1 MRPYP
6 NNLPSAGIVARSAR
20 RVVQTLRTPRV
31 LNVLSWLVWLLIVAT
46 FARWNLLHYRAPGT
60 PAWVGLT
67 IRTAVFT
74 AWLLVVREWLALRL
88 AAGR

>member
-6 NNLPSAGIVARSAR
+6 NNLPSEGIVARSAR

-31 LNVLSWLVWLLIVAT
+31 LNALSWLGWLLIVAA
-46 FARWNLLHYRAPGT
+46 FAFWNLLHYSPPGR

-67 IRTAVFT
+67 IRSAVFA
-74 AWLLVVREWLALRL
+74 AWLLVVREWLALRF
-88 AAGR
+88 AAD